1 MIQSLPFLQSSIF
14 EDIFLCMIYKHN
26 LNCNNLHKWIR
37 SVMRGE
43 ENVHWLWEKLQNRL
57 LLSVMLWYCCKSHF
71 ILLHLWMD
79 FFNEAEYAAASNVCE
94 CGIITFYNHDE
105 YVSTHTHTHTHTP
118 VRHPHVYSHVQSQK
132 AYTQMWARLSF
143 THHFLSSLPHF
154 LSHTPAEVNSADY
167 WFTQPTTQQHRWPAP
182 GSLPFSSYSTRERRK
197 GEAEGK
203 KETET
208 VVLTC
213 ENIMEVGLKVK
224 TEDYK
229 VNPGSATQLERFYFC
244 MHALDAGPYCGLSS
258 HPGKA
263 QSNVGN
269 VASKMW

>member
-1 MIQSLPFLQSSIF
+1 MRVWNNNILYPRRIF
-14 EDIFLCMIYKHN
+14 KHT
-26 LNCNNLHKWIR
+26 
-37 SVMRGE
+37 
-43 ENVHWLWEKLQNRL
+43 
-57 LLSVMLWYCCKSHF
+57 Y
-71 ILLHLWMD
+71 
-79 FFNEAEYAAASNVCE
+79 
-94 CGIITFYNHDE
+94 
-105 YVSTHTHTHTHTP
+105 THTHTHTHT
-118 VRHPHVYSHVQSQK
+118 HLSDTLMYILMYSHK
-132 AYTQMWARLSF
+132 RLIHKCELVF
-143 THHFLSSLPHF
+143 P
-154 LSHTPAEVNSADY
+154 SHTTFCPHSLTFSHTHPQKLIPLITDLHNRQHNSTGGPPQAL
-167 WFTQPTTQQHRWPAP
+167 FPSPPTQPE
-182 GSLPFSSYSTRERRK
+182 S
-197 GEAEGK
+197 EGRVKQKEK

-269 VASKMW
+269 VASKM